1 MTHVRTFS
9 LIIVIA
15 AITVVAGCG
24 GVRSERPADAAAP
37 AADTSQRLR
46 ATATTSAAAAA
57 LSAIPDG
64 RWSQRRVGYV
74 NLEQLRTLDGGQ
86 ADAIVERVLERGAR
100 TLRSLPAG
108 SARTAV
114 QLGDGLT
121 VLRGD
126 RIGSVGRDI
135 GREGVAVGADQRL
148 AVRLAR
154 PAEGTV
160 ITPSAQ
166 SAVQSCLGDTVAQT
180 FLGPGNMG
188 TDAAIGAG
196 LAMSRDAPAGPQLR
210 ICGAPHYRRHIHETE
225 RRLQRLLR
233 PAGDAAVIGE
243 YEIGEREIVRAIV
256 AVDDLPRSTLLGL
269 LGGERQ
275 LRAVAWR

>member
-1 MTHVRTFS
+1 MGLS
-9 LIIVIA
+9 IA
-15 AITVVAGCG
+15 AVAAVLVTGCWG
-24 GVRSERPADAAAP
+24 ASRSRDAAPPDAGTRAKLLASTQPAAP
-37 AADTSQRLR
+37 AAV
-46 ATATTSAAAAA
+46 AAA

-64 RWSQRRVGYV
+64 RWSRGRVAYV
-74 NLEQLRTLDGGQ
+74 DVGRLREIDGVP
-86 ADAIVERVLERGAR
+86 AAAVLERVLGPGAR
-100 TLRSLPAG
+100 RVRALAAG
-108 SARTAV
+108 AAPTAV
-114 QLGDGLT
+114 QLGAALT
-121 VLRGD
+121 LLD
-126 RIGSVGRDI
+126 
-135 GREGVAVGADQRL
+135 GVAVAADPAL
-148 AVRLAR
+148 AARLAR
-154 PAEGTV
+154 PAADTV